1 MRILPYNTYYD
12 LFFLFSFSFSITA
25 LSMAPEGTATSSD
38 NISQSDTST
47 SPKNTDE
54 KANKETSGDDWDGE
68 EMVPV
73 PVDDSLLAQ
82 LLSMDFSDVRA
93 RKGLVHGKTLEG
105 ALSWIEENQGNPDID
120 QPYMVKKKD
129 AIPKK
134 PLTAEEKAAKL
145 LELKEKAARVKRE
158 RLEKEKADELLREK
172 ERRSRGQNL
181 GETDEERQRLARKR
195 EAARKKK
202 EKDVSFSF
210 CCYHCVQNV
219 FLYFFNVHQDIAKER
234 QRLRAEIA
242 RDKELRKANKGV
254 LPSVLGVDG

>member
-1 MRILPYNTYYD
+1 
-12 LFFLFSFSFSITA
+12 
-25 LSMAPEGTATSSD
+25 MAPEGTVTSSD
-38 NISQSDTST
+38 NLSQSDTST

-181 GETDEERQRLARKR
+181 GETDEEKQRLARKR

-202 EKDVSFSF
+202 EKDVS
-210 CCYHCVQNV
+210 
-219 FLYFFNVHQDIAKER
+219 LI
-234 QRLRAEIA
+234 
-242 RDKELRKANKGV
+242 
-254 LPSVLGVDG
+254 